1 MNKTQLQ
8 SRRHFLKKL
17 ALGVGSASVLAT
29 QTKLQLMQSAMAMS
43 SDYSDLN
50 DHKSLVCVFLYGG
63 NDSFNTVI
71 PYEQNAYNQ
80 YQDVRS
86 RIALERDTLLP
97 LKGDEYAL
105 HPSMPDLQALF
116 NQDDVAVMGNIGALI
131 ETTTRGSFQDGSARL
146 PADLFSHNH
155 QQEFWQTGA
164 SSSGS
169 TPPGWGGRMMDLLS
183 TANADL
189 TGPASFSLAG
199 NNAWQIGEKPLNI
212 ALNPKVGV
220 EKIEGFVSE
229 IRPRHIPGRVTAW
242 NEILQQNSS
251 SLFQQEFANTH
262 IKAEERISTLFD
274 QFSLAPELD
283 TFFTAGD
290 RFSQTMSTVAK
301 MISIRENLGMKRQT
315 FFVGLGGWDFHANQL
330 PRQAQNLATL
340 NAGLSSFYNATDSL
354 GIKDSVTTFTASD
367 FGRSL
372 SINGKGTDHGWTG
385 HHLIMGGAVKG
396 GNVYGEMPQL
406 ILNGPDD
413 ARNTGRLIPKNSM
426 DQYGATMGKWM
437 GMSES
442 DLEDIFPNLTNFER
456 SSYDLGFMS

>member
-43 SDYSDLN
+43 SDYSGLN

-63 NDSFNTVI
+63 NDSYNTIV
-71 PYEQNAYNQ
+71 PYEQNAYDQ
-80 YQDVRS
+80 YKGVRS
-86 RIALERDTLLP
+86 RIALERDTLLS
-97 LKGDEYAL
+97 LKGEQYAF
-105 HPSMPDLQALF
+105 HPSMPDLRDLY
-116 NQDDVAVMGNIGALI
+116 NKDDVAVMGNVGALI
-131 ETTTRGSFQDGSARL
+131 EPTTRNSFQDESARL

-164 SSSGS
+164 STSGS

-183 TANADL
+183 TANADI
-189 TGPASFSLAG
+189 TGPTSFSLAG
-199 NNAWQIGEKPLNI
+199 NNAWQSGEQPLNI

-220 EKIEGFVSE
+220 EEIEGFVNKA
-229 IRPRHIPGRVTAW
+229 RPKHIPGRVTAW

-251 SLFQQEFANTH
+251 SLFQQEFANTY
-262 IKAEERISTLFD
+262 IKADERVSTLFD
-274 QFSLAPELD
+274 QYSLAPALD
-283 TFFTAGD
+283 SFFPTAD
-290 RFSQTMSTVAK
+290 KFSQAMSTVAK

-315 FFVGLGGWDFHANQL
+315 FFVAIGGWDFHSNQL
-330 PRQAQNLATL
+330 PRQAQNLASL
-340 NAGLSSFYNATDSL
+340 NTGLSNFHNSINSL
-354 GIKDSVTTFTASD
+354 GINDSVTTFTASD

-396 GNVYGEMPQL
+396 GNVYGEMPEL
-406 ILNGPDD
+406 ILDGPDD
-413 ARNTGRLIPKNSM
+413 ARKTGRLIPKNSM
-426 DQYGATMGKWM
+426 DQYGATLGKWM
-437 GMSES
+437 GMSDS
-442 DLEDIFPNLTNFER
+442 DLLDIFPNLSNFND
-456 SSYDLGFMS
+456 YDLGFMS